1 VIDYDMESDTKTCG
15 PAKYMFL
22 SFYRKVDWR
31 QCFMKIRRLYRC
43 VRLTIKC
50 NKLQSISEITE
61 LIFVGQNKIHWP
73 EALVSAKIPV
83 NVNSN
88 YLETV
93 NVLLLSDPKE
103 HF

>member
-1 VIDYDMESDTKTCG
+1 MESENETHSAGECSCASAEKWIEDNVSWKLEDFTDVSGVT
-15 PAKYMFL
+15 
-22 SFYRKVDWR
+22 V
-31 QCFMKIRRLYRC
+31 
-43 VRLTIKC
+43 KC
-50 NKLQSISEITE
+50 NNLQSISEITE

>member
-1 VIDYDMESDTKTCG
+1 MTWKVTLKLVVLQNICS
-15 PAKYMFL
+15 FL
-22 SFYRKVDWR
+22 STEKWIEDNVSWKLEDFTDVSG
-31 QCFMKIRRLYRC
+31 
-43 VRLTIKC
+43 VTIKC
-50 NKLQSISEITE
+50 NKLQSISKITE
-61 LIFVGQNKIHWP
+61 LIFVSQNKIHWP
-73 EALVSAKIPV
+73 EGLVSAKIPV

>member
-1 VIDYDMESDTKTCG
+1 MTWKVTLKLVVLENICS
-15 PAKYMFL
+15 FL
-22 SFYRKVDWR
+22 STEKWIEDNVSWKLEDFTDVSG
-31 QCFMKIRRLYRC
+31 
-43 VRLTIKC
+43 VTVKC
-50 NKLQSISEITE
+50 NNLQSISEITE